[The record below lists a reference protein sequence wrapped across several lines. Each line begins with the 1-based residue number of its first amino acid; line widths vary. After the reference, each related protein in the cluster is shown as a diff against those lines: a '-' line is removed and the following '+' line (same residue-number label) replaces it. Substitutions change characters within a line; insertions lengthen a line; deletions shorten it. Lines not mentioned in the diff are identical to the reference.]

1 MEEKKII
8 IKSFKNP
15 VGGGLGLPQPREVG
29 RSFSAS
35 ADLRGLARSHPAG
48 AAQPSPPAHSS
59 APRLNLPS
67 ARGNE
72 SVCLDRL
79 VFLRN
84 ATMEMVN
91 LFLPIPSFFFF
102 FF

>member
-48 AAQPSPPAHSS
+48 AAQPSPPAHSKAFGPEAKPTIS
-59 APRLNLPS
+59 ERERECLP
-67 ARGNE
+67 
-72 SVCLDRL
+72 
-79 VFLRN
+79 
-84 ATMEMVN
+84 
-91 LFLPIPSFFFF
+91 
-102 FF
+102 